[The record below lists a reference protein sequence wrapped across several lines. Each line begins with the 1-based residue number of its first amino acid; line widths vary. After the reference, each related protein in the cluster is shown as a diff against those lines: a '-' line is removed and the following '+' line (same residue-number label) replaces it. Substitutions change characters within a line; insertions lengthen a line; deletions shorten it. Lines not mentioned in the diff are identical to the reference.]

1 LIAAGYEILLLQRQ
15 RKVRRLLSLPLRLAE
30 HDNGFLNLTLIPTDL

>member
-30 HDNGFLNLTLIPTDL
+30 HDNGLGDAF